1 MLTLSR
7 LTTVT
12 TSRVNLILQ
21 NASDIQGKF
30 HLDIKVTLSNSAKS
44 GSENLATFSKFKI
57 D

>member
-30 HLDIKVTLSNSAKS
+30 HPDIKVTLSNSAKS